1 MKPQDILLGV
11 IVMVVWGM
19 NFAFVKI
26 AMAEFSP
33 MMLVALRYL
42 MTAVLLAPF
51 LRLRGVKFLHIFGLS
66 VTLGV
71 LHFAFMFTGLKGTDA
86 SLAAIAAQIQVPFAV
101 ILAVIFF
108 RERPN
113 RRQILG
119 IAIAFAGVAMLAGAP
134 KTSSSLLDLGL
145 VIIAALLWGL
155 AHIQVKWMGAINPFV
170 LNAWMSVLAAPMI
183 IGTSLIFEDGQWDSL
198 QTAGAAGWGGVI
210 YMALGVTI
218 FGYGIWYRILQK
230 YDVSQTMPLT
240 ILAPLVGAA
249 SGIVFLGEHMDAVQ
263 LAGAALTIVGV
274 GAVATG
280 RAKPA
285 PKAEADVQAV
295 AKAEG

>member
-11 IVMVVWGM
+11 IVMIVWGM
-19 NFAFVKI
+19 NFAISKL

-33 MMLVALRYL
+33 MMLVCLRYL
-42 MTAVLLAPF
+42 LTAILLIPF
-51 LRLRGVKFLHIFGLS
+51 LRWRGIKFLHIFGLS

-86 SLAAIAAQIQVPFAV
+86 SLVAIAVQIQVPFAV

-113 RRQILG
+113 RRQIVG
-119 IAIAFAGVAMLAGAP
+119 IAIAFAGVVLLAGAP
-134 KTSSSLLDLGL
+134 KTSGSLFNLGL

-155 AHIQVKWMGAINPFV
+155 AHIQVKWMGAVNPFV

-183 IGTSLIFEDGQWDSL
+183 FGTSLMFEDGQWDSL

-210 YMALGVTI
+210 YMAVGVTI
-218 FGYGIWYRILQK
+218 FGYGIWYKILQK

-249 SGIVFLGEHMDAVQ
+249 SGIIFLGENMDAFQV
-263 LAGAALTIVGV
+263 AGAALTILGV

-280 RAKPA
+280 QVKPA
-285 PKAEADVQAV
+285 QKTAVEAV
-295 AKAEG
+295 AKG

>member
-11 IVMVVWGM
+11 IVMIVWGM
-19 NFAFVKI
+19 NFAIGKL

-33 MMLVALRYL
+33 MMLVSLRYL
-42 MTAVLLAPF
+42 LTAILLIPF
-51 LRLRGVKFLHIFGLS
+51 LRWRGIKFLHIFGLS

-86 SLAAIAAQIQVPFAV
+86 SLVAIAVQIQVPFAV

-119 IAIAFAGVAMLAGAP
+119 IAIAFAGVVLLAGAP
-134 KTSSSLLDLGL
+134 KTSGSLFNLGL

-155 AHIQVKWMGAINPFV
+155 AHIQVKWMGAVNPFV

-183 IGTSLIFEDGQWDSL
+183 FGTSLMFEDGQWDSL

-210 YMALGVTI
+210 YMAVGVTI
-218 FGYGIWYRILQK
+218 FGYGIWYKILQK

-249 SGIVFLGEHMDAVQ
+249 SGIIFLGENMDAFQV
-263 LAGAALTIVGV
+263 AGAALTIVGV

-285 PKAEADVQAV
+285 PKTAVEAVSQ
-295 AKAEG
+295 G